1 MKRQYVCGL
10 LLVLSSSLLMASDSH
25 SEHSDAELN
34 THFFGILTITR
45 KPCAGNCYQ
54 AIDSAGHKY
63 EVWRLASEALIRR
76 SGENKNYAVNSAYVN
91 WGRYPEPVMAG
102 DTFLFPQD
110 FDKGSASVSGGTR
123 PLSLRRL
130 YSATRVD
137 SSRSSSPARSLPVSE
152 SEANEGDEG
161 DLEGDEG
168 DARPRGGAELL
179 HNRLSGDSA
188 SGQEGLS
195 ASSTES
201 QSEQKI
207 SEEAQAKQARQKE
220 RELVQKII
228 RQERTPKGGAAVKP
242 FKKGP
247 SLKQVVTAA
256 VGVTAFAGGVYYLYR
271 VSHSADKNAVLKK

>member
-1 MKRQYVCGL
+1 
-10 LLVLSSSLLMASDSH
+10 
-25 SEHSDAELN
+25 
-34 THFFGILTITR
+34 
-45 KPCAGNCYQ
+45 
-54 AIDSAGHKY
+54 
-63 EVWRLASEALIRR
+63 
-76 SGENKNYAVNSAYVN
+76 
-91 WGRYPEPVMAG
+91 MAG

-152 SEANEGDEG
+152 SEAN
-161 DLEGDEG
+161 EG